1 MKYFSLLFVL
11 VTLLTSATIS
21 KAQTSAGDATTQAIM
36 QLENSF
42 NDAMV
47 KADTAA
53 LEKILANDW
62 HINLDA
68 NLINRTQ
75 YLDWL
80 KANTPYTSIK
90 DREVD
95 VRLHGDST
103 VVVSGISARGLK
115 GGGTAT
121 RDLRFTRV
129 YAKSANGWQLV
140 AMHFTRLNQQ

>member
-1 MKYFSLLFVL
+1 
-11 VTLLTSATIS
+11 
-21 KAQTSAGDATTQAIM
+21 M

-47 KADTAA
+47 KADVAT
-53 LEKILANDW
+53 LEKILADDW
-62 HINLDA
+62 RINLDA
-68 NLINRTQ
+68 NLINRSQ

-80 KANTPYTSIK
+80 KTNTPYTSIK

-95 VRLHGDST
+95 VRLHGDSA

-115 GGGTAT
+115 GGTAT

>member
-1 MKYFSLLFVL
+1 MKYFSLLFLL
-11 VTLLTSATIS
+11 VTLLTSATVS
-21 KAQTSAGDATTQAIM
+21 KAQTPAGEATKQAIM

-47 KADTAA
+47 KADVAT
-53 LEKILANDW
+53 LEKILADDW
-62 HINLDA
+62 RINLDA
-68 NLINRTQ
+68 NLINRSQ

-80 KANTPYTSIK
+80 KTNTPYTSIK

-95 VRLHGDST
+95 VRLHGDSA

-115 GGGTAT
+115 GGTAT

>member
-1 MKYFSLLFVL
+1 MKYFSLSFLL
-11 VTLLTSATIS
+11 VTLLISATL
-21 KAQTSAGDATTQAIM
+21 AQGQTPAGDATTQAIM

-47 KADTAA
+47 KADTAT
-53 LEKILANDW
+53 LEKILSNDW

-90 DREVD
+90 DHDVD
-95 VRLHGDST
+95 VRVHDSAI
-103 VVVSGISARGLK
+103 VVSGISTRGLK
-115 GGGTAT
+115 GGTAT
-121 RDLRFTRV
+121 RELRFTRV

>member
-1 MKYFSLLFVL
+1 MKYFSLLFLL
-11 VTLLTSATIS
+11 VTLLTSATFS
-21 KAQTSAGDATTQAIM
+21 KAQTPDGDAAKQTIM
-36 QLENSF
+36 QMENSF

-47 KADTAA
+47 KADTAT
-53 LEKILANDW
+53 LEKLLANDW

-90 DREVD
+90 DHDVE
-95 VRLHGDST
+95 VRLHDSAI
-103 VVVSGISARGLK
+103 VVSGISTRGLK
-115 GGGTAT
+115 GSTAT
-121 RDLRFTRV
+121 RELRFTRV
-129 YAKSANGWQLV
+129 YAKSASGWQLV